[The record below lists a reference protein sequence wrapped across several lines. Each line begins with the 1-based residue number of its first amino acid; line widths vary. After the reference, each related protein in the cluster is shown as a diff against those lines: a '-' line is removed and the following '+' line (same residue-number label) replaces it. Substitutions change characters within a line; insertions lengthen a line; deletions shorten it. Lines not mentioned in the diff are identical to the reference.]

1 MSHKKTAAKFL
12 LIGFGLAVLIISAST
27 SFSFFY
33 TFFGGLLPPTL
44 VGPEIGGLISGT
56 VGTLLFDLASSLWLL
71 FYLNDAE
78 TAEQRAIALIMTV
91 VTFVGAAAAS
101 VAHLGLTAGSEL
113 ALQDAT
119 RDTVANVSLV
129 AVIIGVVA
137 NFGAVLAYQRFS
149 YDNQHLVRESD
160 RRDKIQ
166 AAENEHA
173 HFLDNLISQ
182 QVKEVLAAKAPDLAR
197 QQAERIAARFY
208 QQETAK
214 YASLPPSDNPPS
226 DKAKVPAPAH
236 TNGTDPN
243 STRGVSS

>member
-12 LIGFGLAVLIISAST
+12 LIGFGLAVLAISAST

-33 TFFGGLLPPTL
+33 TFFGGLIPPTL
-44 VGPEIGGLISGT
+44 LTPAIGSLISGA
-56 VGTLLFDLASSLWLL
+56 VGTLLFDLAASLWLH

-101 VAHLGLTAGSEL
+101 VAHLGLTASGEL

-119 RDTVANVSLV
+119 RQTVANISLV
-129 AVIIGVVA
+129 AVIVGVVA
-137 NFGAVLAYQRFS
+137 NFGAILAYQRFS
-149 YDNQHLVRESD
+149 AENQRLVRESD

-166 AAENEHA
+166 SAENEQA
-173 HFLDNLISQ
+173 NRLDQLISQ
-182 QVKEVLAAKAPDLAR
+182 QVEEILTKRAPSLAQ

-226 DKAKVPAPAH
+226 DKAKVPATAH

-243 STRGVSS
+243 LQGGPV